1 MRCAALLVCALMAA
15 QAHGYSEEYV
25 RANSKL
31 LWRSFKNDYGRQY
44 TSLAEEER
52 RYGIFTGNMLKAA
65 RFEKEQTKGAT
76 FGMNVFSDLSAEEFK
91 VYHSLQVPQKASPP
105 PMFTAD
111 EEKAVQAS
119 VDWRS
124 KGAVTHVKN
133 QAQCGSCWA
142 FSTTGGIEGQWQI
155 SGKTLTSLSEQELVS
170 CDKVDAGCNGGL
182 MDNAFKWL
190 LDNHNGQIVMEE
202 SYPYASGQGTRYSCQ
217 DVSSMTVGATI
228 SSYKDITHSEEQM
241 KAFVSTS
248 GPLPIAVDA
257 TKWQTYTGGIL
268 TDCCGYSG
276 CQLDHGVLI
285 VGYGEDYWI
294 VKNSWGPSWGES
306 GYIRV
311 AYGSNECGLNQAPST
326 SIV

>member
-190 LDNHNGQIVMEE
+190 LSNHNGQIVTEA
-202 SYPYASGQGTRYSCQ
+202 SYPYTSGTGKVATCQ
-217 DVSSMTVGATI
+217 SVTGKTVGATI
-228 SSYKDITHSEEQM
+228 KSYKDITHSEEDM
-241 KAFVSTS
+241 KAFVSTH
-248 GPLPIAVDA
+248 GPLSIAVDA
-257 TKWQTYTGGIL
+257 NKWQTYSSGIL
-268 TDCCGYSG
+268 TNCCTII
-276 CQLDHGVLI
+276 CRLDHGVLI
-285 VGYGEDYWI
+285 VGYGDNYWI
-294 VKNSWGPSWGES
+294 VKNSWGSSWGES

-311 AYGSNECGLNQAPST
+311 AYGSNECGLNQTPST
-326 SIV
+326 SVV

>member
-31 LWRSFKNDYGRQY
+31 LWRAFKNDHGKHYS
-44 TSLAEEER
+44 SLAEEER
-52 RYGIFTGNMLKAA
+52 RYGIFAANMMKAS

-76 FGMNVFSDLSAEEFK
+76 FGMNVFSDLSEEEFQSF
-91 VYHSLQVPQKASPP
+91 HNLRVPKKASPP
-105 PMFTAD
+105 AMFTAE

-119 VDWRS
+119 VDWRA

-133 QAQCGSCWA
+133 QGQCGSCWA
-142 FSTTGGIEGQWQI
+142 FSTTGGIEGQWQL
-155 SGKTLTSLSEQELVS
+155 SGKTLTSVSEQELVS

-190 LDNHNGQIVMEE
+190 IKNHRGQIVTES
-202 SYPYASGQGTRYSCQ
+202 SYPYKSGTGVRHACES
-217 DVSSMTVGATI
+217 VAAKTVGATI
-228 SSYKDITHSEEQM
+228 RSYKDITHSEEQM

-248 GPLPIAVDA
+248 GPLSIAVDA
-257 TKWQTYTGGIL
+257 NKWQTYSSGIL
-268 TDCCGYSG
+268 TNCCTII
-276 CQLDHGVLI
+276 CRLDHGVLI
-285 VGYGEDYWI
+285 VGYGDNYWI
-294 VKNSWGPSWGES
+294 VKNSWGSSWGES

-311 AYGSNECGLNQAPST
+311 AYGSNECGLNQTPST
-326 SIV
+326 SVV